1 MCFSNT
7 ENKIQGSDAALWINA
22 GDFFQGTLWYT
33 KFKWRMVSKVN
44 RNFPSTLFF
53 CAQMNA
59 MLNFDAMTL
68 GNHEFDDGAEGL
80 EPFLRNKTVPM
91 VVTNM
96 DTT

>member
-1 MCFSNT
+1 
-7 ENKIQGSDAALWINA
+7 
-22 GDFFQGTLWYT
+22 
-33 KFKWRMVSKVN
+33 MVSKVKQE
-44 RNFPSTLFF
+44 FASTLFF

>member
-1 MCFSNT
+1 
-7 ENKIQGSDAALWINA
+7 
-22 GDFFQGTLWYT
+22 
-33 KFKWRMVSKVN
+33 MVSKVN
-44 RNFPSTLFF
+44 RNLLQLYIF